1 MRGDQPQ
8 WRKPSQG
15 IAISGLCPVADIV
28 FLFGIVSMLLK
39 IKVKVRSKFASSLL
53 FKNPEYLCMHQFISS
68 GCGALGESQVGH
80 CN

>member
-39 IKVKVRSKFASSLL
+39 VKVKVRSEFVSSLL
-53 FKNPEYLCMHQFISS
+53 FKNPESLCMH
-68 GCGALGESQVGH
+68 
-80 CN
+80 